1 MNDLSLVLFCED
13 AFSVSTSMTVVEKL
27 LNLMVKQKY
36 LSPQTIL
43 FMATL
48 LITLLLTAPKLV
60 TILPVFRELLTKVS
74 ADEIIALIYV
84 KICGVELQSKE
95 LEYFHKSLLY

>member
-36 LSPQTIL
+36 LSPQSIL

-60 TILPVFRELLTKVS
+60 TILPIFRELLTKVS

-95 LEYFHKSLLY
+95 

>member
-48 LITLLLTAPKLV
+48 LFTLLLTAPKLV
-60 TILPVFRELLTKVS
+60 TILPIFRELLTKVS

-95 LEYFHKSLLY
+95 

>member
-60 TILPVFRELLTKVS
+60 TILPIFRELLTKVS

-95 LEYFHKSLLY
+95 

>member
-13 AFSVSTSMTVVEKL
+13 AFSVSTSMTVVVKL

-60 TILPVFRELLTKVS
+60 TILPIFRELLTKVS

-95 LEYFHKSLLY
+95 

>member
-13 AFSVSTSMTVVEKL
+13 AFSVSTSMTVVVKL
-27 LNLMVKQKY
+27 LNLMVKQNY

-60 TILPVFRELLTKVS
+60 TILPIFHELLTKVS

-95 LEYFHKSLLY
+95 

>member
-13 AFSVSTSMTVVEKL
+13 AFSVSTSMTVVVKL

-36 LSPQTIL
+36 LSPQIIL

-60 TILPVFRELLTKVS
+60 TILPIFRELLTKVS

-95 LEYFHKSLLY
+95 

>member
-48 LITLLLTAPKLV
+48 LITLLLIAPKLV
-60 TILPVFRELLTKVS
+60 TILLIFRELLTKVS

-95 LEYFHKSLLY
+95 